1 MRVVFSE
8 LLRRLP
14 DMEYA
19 ADGPVLRDSALVRT
33 CAEMRVRYTPE
44 TQASN
49 AA

>member
-1 MRVVFSE
+1 MEMRLAFEE

-19 ADGPVLRDSALVRT
+19 AGGPVVVPSALVRS
-33 CAEMRVRYTPE
+33 CVEMRVRFTPE
-44 TQASN
+44 RR